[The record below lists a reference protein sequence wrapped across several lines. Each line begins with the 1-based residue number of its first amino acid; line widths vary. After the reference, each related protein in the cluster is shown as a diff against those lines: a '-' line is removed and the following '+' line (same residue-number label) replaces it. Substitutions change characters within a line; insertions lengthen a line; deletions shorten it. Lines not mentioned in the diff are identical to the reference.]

1 MGIQGVVSP
10 KSLTAAIQKK
20 KKTGGMGI
28 QGVVSPKSLTA
39 AIQKKKNRR
48 DGDTRRDIPKIAYR
62 RNSKKKKTGGM
73 GIQGVVF
80 RKAAALRIPPGP
92 PKGLIFFLWFL
103 CSFYIY

>member
-1 MGIQGVVSP
+1 MRTDTGGNNKRNRMEQKKNRRDGDTRRGIPKIAYRRNSKKKKTGGMGMQGVVSP
-10 KSLTAAIQKK
+10 KSLTAAIQK
-20 KKTGGMGI
+20 
-28 QGVVSPKSLTA
+28 
-39 AIQKKKNRR
+39 
-48 DGDTRRDIPKIAYR
+48 
-62 RNSKKKKTGGM
+62 KKKKTGGM